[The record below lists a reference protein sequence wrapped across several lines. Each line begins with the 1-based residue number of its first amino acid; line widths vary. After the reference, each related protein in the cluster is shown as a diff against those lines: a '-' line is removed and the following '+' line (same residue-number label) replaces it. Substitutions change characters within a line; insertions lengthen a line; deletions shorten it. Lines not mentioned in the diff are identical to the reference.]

1 MIFSFQVEEKAV
13 CADTARG
20 ATSRCNAVQ
29 CGDGRVQ
36 ASNDGLVVEECDDGN
51 EADGD
56 GCSSSCVV
64 ESGFLCRNPK
74 TADKTADR
82 GPTVCRNVKCGD
94 GFVDG
99 SNDGSR
105 IEECDDGNEADGDG
119 CSAACVLED
128 GYICTTQNQEHG
140 SEGLA
145 SERSSCTAV
154 VCGDGYRES
163 SGQVS
168 PVTEECDDGNVADN
182 DGCSSSCR
190 VEAGFECSEY
200 GSRRSNSPRGP
211 LGFSSGG
218 RDVCKRKEVCGDGL
232 RVGAEE
238 CDDANSAD
246 GDGCSGA
253 CKVEDG
259 WKCAAP
265 RLSADAPM
273 PAPGAPLPDEC
284 SRQSGGT
291 SGPNKATDRAN
302 AEL

>member
-140 SEGLA
+140 SEGILA

-154 VCGDGYRES
+154 VCGDGYRKVRP
-163 SGQVS
+163 G
-168 PVTEECDDGNVADN
+168 VA
-182 DGCSSSCR
+182 GSC
-190 VEAGFECSEY
+190 F
-200 GSRRSNSPRGP
+200 P
-211 LGFSSGG
+211 LQA
-218 RDVCKRKEVCGDGL
+218 L
-232 RVGAEE
+232 
-238 CDDANSAD
+238 NSAATRTPQ
-246 GDGCSGA
+246 GRTRWRRRAGGICYCTA
-253 CKVEDG
+253 N
-259 WKCAAP
+259 
-265 RLSADAPM
+265 
-273 PAPGAPLPDEC
+273 
-284 SRQSGGT
+284 QS
-291 SGPNKATDRAN
+291 
-302 AEL
+302 